1 MIRGVP
7 PHARAI
13 EAATTRGRA
22 AVATIGRE
30 LDLAIRRHGLSY
42 TAVGG
47 AVGLSGSQV
56 GRVARGRSPELTVVQ
71 ASRLLAAVGLELSIR
86 SYPAGEPLRD
96 AAHLA
101 LLARLR
107 RRLHASL
114 AWRTEVPLAR
124 NGDLRAWDAVIRAP
138 RWSVGV
144 EAETRP
150 TDLQALERRLA
161 LKQRDG
167 EMPTIVLL
175 LADTRHNRAIVAGTP
190 DLADRYPVRGRAAL
204 AALEAGTHPGG
215 SVLILL

>member
-1 MIRGVP
+1 MP

-13 EAATTRGRA
+13 EAATARGRA

-86 SYPAGEPLRD
+86 SYPTGEPLRD

-107 RRLHASL
+107 AHLHASL

-138 RWSVGV
+138 TWSVGV

-150 TDLQALERRLA
+150 SDLQALERRLA

-190 DLADRYPVRGRAAL
+190 DLADRYPVRSRAAL
-204 AALEAGTHPGG
+204 ASLEAGADPGG
-215 SVLILL
+215 SALILL